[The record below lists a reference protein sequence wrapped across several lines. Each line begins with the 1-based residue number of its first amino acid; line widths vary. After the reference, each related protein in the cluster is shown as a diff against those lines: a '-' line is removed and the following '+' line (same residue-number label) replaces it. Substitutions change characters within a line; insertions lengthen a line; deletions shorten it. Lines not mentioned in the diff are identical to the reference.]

1 MASSTY
7 HGYATDEDYYRSLGV
22 TNSNFENNS
31 NYESMGPSEEEIA
44 QYYKNMEDEDIREA
58 EKTEYV
64 EINPFTMKK
73 GQIYYYYN
81 MGGYYPK
88 LFRGFKEV
96 DGKIEVVFSSYL
108 PSDTLENRIITVP
121 IKGSRFLQKR
131 EVLYRKEYENLT
143 GQSGQPG
150 HGPANTILQYANL
163 MKPYPKSR
171 KSRKSRKTRKNRK
184 TRKSRMNR
192 KARKN

>member
-7 HGYATDEDYYRSLGV
+7 HGYATNQNYYRSLGV

-31 NYESMGPSEEEIA
+31 NYENNRYGPSEEQIE
-44 QYYKNMEDEDIREA
+44 QYYKNIEDENIKKA

-64 EINPFTMKK
+64 EINPLTMKK
-73 GQIYYYYN
+73 GQNYYYYS
-81 MGGYYPK
+81 MGLIEPI
-88 LFRGFKEV
+88 LFRGFSKNKNTGET
-96 DGKIEVVFSSYL
+96 DIVFSYYL
-108 PSDTLENRIITVP
+108 PSDTLENRILTMP

-131 EVLYRKEYENLT
+131 EVLYRKQYETTT

-171 KSRKSRKTRKNRK
+171 KSRMNRK
-184 TRKSRMNR
+184 TRKSRMNIMT
-192 KARKN
+192 RKN

>member
-7 HGYATDEDYYRSLGV
+7 HGFATDADYYRSLGV

-31 NYESMGPSEEEIA
+31 NYESMGPSEEEIE
-44 QYYKNMEDEDIREA
+44 QYYKNMENEAIREA

-64 EINPFTMKK
+64 EINPLTMKK
-73 GQIYYYYN
+73 GQHYYYYS
-81 MGGYYPK
+81 MGGINPI
-88 LFRGFKEV
+88 LFRGFAKNKNTGET
-96 DGKIEVVFSSYL
+96 DIVFSYYL
-108 PSDTLENRIITVP
+108 PSDTLENRIITIP

-131 EVLYRKEYENLT
+131 EVLYRKQYETTT

-171 KSRKSRKTRKNRK
+171 KRRMNRKSRKARKARKTRKN
-184 TRKSRMNR
+184 
-192 KARKN
+192 